1 MKLVECVPNFS
12 EGRDRNIIKQI
23 TDAIEAVED
32 VSLLD
37 VDPGQETN
45 RTVVTFVGSPEAVAE
60 AAFQAVKKAYEV
72 IDMRNHT
79 GAHPRMGATDVCP
92 FVPVAE
98 VSMEDC
104 IEISKKVGKR
114 VGEELQIPVYL
125 YENSASSPERQNLAY
140 VRKGEYEGLEEKL
153 KDPEYKPDFGPTEF
167 NAKAGALIT
176 GAREFLIAYNINLN
190 TKDVKKAK
198 DLALII
204 REKGRRKRDE
214 NYQPVCDKNGNII
227 QIPGLFTNVKGIGW
241 YIPEYGQAQISI
253 NFTNYKISPPHIVF
267 DKVRELALER
277 GLVVTGSEL
286 VGLIPL
292 EAMLMAGKY
301 FLQNQGVSYAVSEK
315 KLVHIATISLGLSDI
330 VPFDPNEKI
339 IEYRIAKKGLL
350 VDKTISD
357 FVDELASDSPAPGGG
372 SVAAL
377 CGSLAAGLTSMVGNL
392 TVGKRKFNTSEER
405 IAYKEN
411 EKVMMEMAFKA
422 QQLKKKLLNAIDE
435 DTEAFNKYMSAM
447 KLPKKTNEEKEIRK
461 YAIQKAII
469 NATKVPLETMKL
481 CYEVIKL
488 SQKAGEKGN
497 PNAVSDAGVSAI
509 SALAGAKGAFL
520 NVKINLPSIEDEQ
533 VKKEIL
539 FEAEEILKDSK
550 ILSEKVEKLVLEK
563 MK

>member
-12 EGRDRNIIKQI
+12 EGRDKNIIKQI

-32 VSLLD
+32 VTLLD
-37 VDPGQETN
+37 VDPGAETN
-45 RTVVTFVGSPEAVAE
+45 RTVVTFVGTPAGVEE
-60 AAFQAVKKAYEV
+60 AAFQAVKKASEV
-72 IDMRNHT
+72 IDMRNHK

-92 FVPVAE
+92 FVPVSE
-98 VSMEDC
+98 VTMKDC
-104 IEISKKVGKR
+104 IEISKNVARR

-125 YENSASSPERQNLAY
+125 YENSASTPERRNLAY
-140 VRKGEYEGLEEKL
+140 VRKGEYEGLENKL
-153 KDPEYKPDFGPTEF
+153 KDPKFKPDFGPAKF
-167 NAKAGALIT
+167 NAKTGALIT

-190 TKDVKKAK
+190 TRDVTKAK
-198 DLALII
+198 ELAFII

-214 NYQPVCDKNGNII
+214 NFQPVRDKDGKII
-227 QIPGLFTNVKGIGW
+227 QIPGLFENVKGIGW

-286 VGLIPL
+286 VGLVPL

-301 FLQNQGVSYAVSEK
+301 FLEKQGISYAISEK
-315 KLVHIATISLGLSDI
+315 ELVHIATISLGLSDI
-330 VPFDPNEKI
+330 VPFNPNEKI
-339 IEYRIAKKGLL
+339 IEYRISKKNLL
-350 VDKTISD
+350 VNKTVSD
-357 FVDELASDSPAPGGG
+357 FADELASDSPAPGGG

-392 TVGKRKFNTSEER
+392 TVGKRKFKTSEER

-411 EKVMMEMAFKA
+411 EKLMMEMAYKA
-422 QQLKKKLLNAIDE
+422 QILKEKLLDAIDE

-447 KLPKKTNEEKEIRK
+447 RLPKKTYEEKEIRK
-461 YAIQKAII
+461 KAIREAII
-469 NATKVPLETMKL
+469 NATKIPLNTMKL

-488 SQKAGEKGN
+488 SQTAAEKGN
-497 PNAVSDAGVSAI
+497 PNAASDAGVSAI
-509 SALAGAKGAFL
+509 TALTGAKGAFF
-520 NVKINLPSIEDEQ
+520 NVKINLPGIKDELT
-533 VKKEIL
+533 KKEIL
-539 FEAEEILKDSK
+539 AEAEKILDSSK

-563 MK
+563 LK

>member
-12 EGRDRNIIKQI
+12 EGRDKNIIKQI

-32 VSLLD
+32 VTLLD
-37 VDPGQETN
+37 VDPGAETN
-45 RTVVTFVGSPEAVAE
+45 RTVVTFVGSPKGVEE
-60 AAFQAVKKAYEV
+60 AAFQAVKKASEV
-72 IDMRNHT
+72 IDMRNHS

-92 FVPVAE
+92 FVPVSE
-98 VSMEDC
+98 VTMDDC
-104 IEISKKVGKR
+104 IRISKKVGKR

-140 VRKGEYEGLEEKL
+140 VRQGEYEGLPEKL
-153 KDPEYKPDFGPTEF
+153 KDPKFKPDFGPAKF
-167 NAKAGALIT
+167 NAKVGTLIT

-190 TKDVKKAK
+190 TRDVKKAK

-204 REKGRRKRDE
+204 REKGRRKRDK
-214 NYQPVCDKNGNII
+214 NSQPVRDENGNII
-227 QIPGLFTNVKGIGW
+227 QIPGLFKNVKGIGW

-253 NFTNYKISPPHIVF
+253 NFTNYKVSPPHIVF

-301 FLQNQGVSYAVSEK
+301 FLEKQGISYAVSEK
-315 KLVHIATISLGLSDI
+315 ELVHIATISLGLSDI

-350 VDKTISD
+350 VDKTITD
-357 FVDELASDSPAPGGG
+357 FADELASDSPAPGGG

-377 CGSLAAGLTSMVGNL
+377 CGSLSAGLTSMVGNL
-392 TVGKRKFNTSEER
+392 TVGKRKFKTSEER

-411 EKVMMEMAFKA
+411 EKLMMEMAYKA
-422 QQLKKKLLNAIDE
+422 QILKKKLLSAIDE

-447 KLPKKTNEEKEIRK
+447 KLPKKTDEEKGIRK
-461 YAIQKAII
+461 TAIQEAIK
-469 NATKVPLETMKL
+469 NATEVPLNTMKL
-481 CYEVIKL
+481 CYDVIKL
-488 SQKAGEKGN
+488 CKTAAEKGN
-497 PNAVSDAGVSAI
+497 PNAASDVGVSAI
-509 SALAGAKGAFL
+509 TALTGVKGAFL
-520 NVKINLPSIEDEQ
+520 NVKINLPSIKDKE
-533 VKKEIL
+533 VKNKFL
-539 FEAEEILKDSK
+539 AEAEKILDGSK
-550 ILSEKVEKLVLEK
+550 ILSEKVEKLVLK
-563 MK
+563 KLK

>member
-12 EGRDRNIIKQI
+12 EGRDKNIIKQI
-23 TDAIEAVED
+23 TDVIESVED

-60 AAFQAVKKAYEV
+60 AAFQAVKKASEV

-140 VRKGEYEGLEEKL
+140 VRKGEYEGLENKL
-153 KDPEYKPDFGPTEF
+153 KNPKFKPDFGSAKF
-167 NAKAGALIT
+167 NAKPGALIT

-190 TKDVKKAK
+190 TRDVKKAK

-214 NYQPVCDKNGNII
+214 NYQPVLDKNGNII

-267 DKVRELALER
+267 DKVRELALEN

-315 KLVHIATISLGLSDI
+315 ELVHIATISLGLSDI
-330 VPFDPNEKI
+330 VKFDPDDKI
-339 IEYRIAKKGLL
+339 IEYRIAKKDLL
-350 VDKTISD
+350 VNKSVTD
-357 FVDELASDSPAPGGG
+357 FMDELASDLPAPGGG

-392 TVGKRKFNTSEER
+392 TVGKRKFKTSKER
-405 IAYKEN
+405 LTYKEN
-411 EKVMMEMAFKA
+411 EKVMMETAFKA
-422 QQLKKKLLNAIDE
+422 QQLKKNLLNAIDE

-447 KLPKKTNEEKEIRK
+447 KLPKKTDEEIEIRK
-461 YAIQKAII
+461 NAIQEAII
-469 NATKVPLETMKL
+469 NATKVPLNTMKL

-488 SQKAGEKGN
+488 SMTAAEKGN

-509 SALAGAKGAFL
+509 TALTGAKGAFL
-520 NVKINLPSIEDEQ
+520 NIKINLPGIDDEQ
-533 VKKEIL
+533 LKKEIII
-539 FEAEEILKDSK
+539 EAEKILEDSK
-550 ILSEKVEKLVLEK
+550 VLSEKVENLVLEK
-563 MK
+563 LG

>member
-12 EGRDRNIIKQI
+12 EGRDKNIIKQI
-23 TDAIEAVED
+23 TDAIESVDE
-32 VSLLD
+32 VTLLD

-45 RTVVTFVGSPEAVAE
+45 RTVVTFVGTPKGVEE
-60 AAFQAVKKAYEV
+60 AAFQAVKKASEV
-72 IDMRNHT
+72 IDMRNHK

-92 FVPVAE
+92 FVPVSE
-98 VSMEDC
+98 VTMNDC

-125 YENSASSPERQNLAY
+125 YENSASTPERKNLAY
-140 VRKGEYEGLEEKL
+140 VRQGEYEGLPEKL
-153 KDPEYKPDFGPTEF
+153 KDPKFKPDFGPAKF
-167 NAKAGALIT
+167 NPKAGALIT

-190 TKDVKKAK
+190 TRDVTKAK

-214 NYQPVCDKNGNII
+214 NFKPVRDKDGKII
-227 QIPGLFTNVKGIGW
+227 QIPGLFKNVKGIGW

-286 VGLIPL
+286 VGLVPL

-301 FLQNQGVSYAVSEK
+301 FLQKQGISYAVSEK
-315 KLVHIATISLGLSDI
+315 ELVHIATISLGLSDI
-330 VPFDPNEKI
+330 VKFNPDEKI

-350 VDKTISD
+350 VDKTITD

-392 TVGKRKFNTSEER
+392 TVGKRKFKTSEER

-411 EKVMMEMAFKA
+411 EKLMMEMAYQA
-422 QQLKKKLLNAIDE
+422 QRLKKKLLNAIDE

-447 KLPKKTNEEKEIRK
+447 RLPKKTDEEKEIRK
-461 YAIQKAII
+461 SAIQNAIK

-488 SQKAGEKGN
+488 SMTAAEKGN
-497 PNAVSDAGVSAI
+497 PNATSDAGVSAI
-509 SALAGAKGAFL
+509 TALTGAKGAFL
-520 NVKINLPSIEDEQ
+520 NVKINLPGIADEQ
-533 VKKEIL
+533 VEKEIL
-539 FEAEEILKDSK
+539 AEAEKILNDSK
-550 ILSEKVEKLVLEK
+550 KLADKVEKLVLK
-563 MK
+563 KLG